1 MLPERLMKE
10 PLSDGPAEGMVIGRD
25 TLEMLKD
32 AYYTFRGWNLND
44 GIPSPAKLKELGL
57 NDLIEDVKKM

>member
-1 MLPERLMKE
+1 M
-10 PLSDGPAEGMVIGRD
+10 D

-32 AYYTFRGWNLND
+32 AYYTLRGWNLND